1 MMKALFKNSE
11 YDALFEKI
19 CTYTSN
25 ALINKSDYEII
36 LTGLK
41 VYLNIEACFSATLFS
56 IDHHTF
62 DFYYRTSTAL
72 HLEESLKIIFEQLI
86 NSGAVAETIN
96 FSDIR
101 EYPIE
106 DNDGLGGYCLLVP
119 LFVPSGIIGMNL
131 ILLDRSVKERKPII
145 DLCRLF
151 SNNFAAI
158 THSCIL
164 SRELTE
170 LSENTEQK
178 IALRTSDISKNTREL
193 KKILDSIQTGILIV
207 NKSSG
212 LIVDVNFLA
221 ADIIGTRKKNLIGQK
236 GDDYFFF
243 LGNKDYNRESK
254 TSQEGLLK
262 RNNGK
267 LLPILKTEVEVSLG
281 ETILVLESFI
291 DISERKKME
300 DELLRAQF
308 ELERR
313 VEERTSQLSAANL
326 KLEEEILAREK
337 AEADIIKLYW
347 AVAQSPVAIVIT
359 DLDGVVEY
367 VNDKFSE
374 MTGYKFE
381 ETVGSNARILKSGD
395 LTSESY
401 KSLWDTL
408 LAEKEWQGEYKNR
421 KKNGDLYWASTHIS
435 PIRNKKGEITHYL
448 GIQEDI
454 TEKKLMLDELI
465 VAKNRAEESARVKSS
480 LLANMSH
487 EFRTPLIGVLGFSQL
502 LAADLKDDEQLEM
515 ARGINQA
522 GNRLLDTLD
531 GVLNL
536 SELSSMESSLKFG
549 KINVA
554 ELLKEFSAT
563 HLNQAIEKNLEMK
576 LKITDE
582 ELFVFAER
590 DLLIKSISKIY
601 DNAIKYTTEGTVT
614 ISTGRKHDFEKDWII
629 IKISDTGIGIAE
641 SDHEIIFEAF
651 RQVSEG
657 YTRDF
662 EGCGLG
668 LTLSKAMIELMHG
681 RITIASQLSIG
692 SEFTIWLPALN

>member
-1 MMKALFKNSE
+1 MKVLFKNSE

-19 CTYTSN
+19 CAYTSN
-25 ALINKSDYEII
+25 ALLNKSDYEII
-36 LTGLK
+36 LAGLK
-41 VYLNIEACFSATLFS
+41 TYLIIESCSCATLFS
-56 IDHHTF
+56 IDQQTF

-72 HLEESLKIIFEQLI
+72 HLEESLKLIFEQLAD
-86 NSGAVAETIN
+86 SGAVAETIN
-96 FSDIR
+96 SSDIR
-101 EYPIE
+101 EYKIE
-106 DNDGLGGYCLLVP
+106 ENDGHSGYCLLVP
-119 LFVPSGIIGMNL
+119 LFVPSGILGMNL
-131 ILLDRSVKERKPII
+131 ILLERSVIEKKSII

-164 SRELTE
+164 SRELNE
-170 LSENTEQK
+170 LVENTEQK

-193 KKILDSIQTGILIV
+193 KKILDSIQTGILII
-207 NKSSG
+207 NKSTG
-212 LIVDVNFLA
+212 FIADVNFLA
-221 ADIIGTRKKNLIGQK
+221 ADIIGTTKKDLIGK
-236 GDDYFFF
+236 KADDYFFF
-243 LGNKDYNRESK
+243 LGNQEYNRESK
-254 TSQEGLLK
+254 TSREGLLK

-267 LLPILKTEVEVSLG
+267 LLPILKTEVDVSLG
-281 ETILVLESFI
+281 ETTLILESFI

-359 DLDGVVEY
+359 DLDGIIEY
-367 VNDKFSE
+367 VNNKFLE
-374 MTGYKFE
+374 VTGYKLE
-381 ETVGSNARILKSGD
+381 EAIGSTPRILKSDFVNDEG
-395 LTSESY
+395 Y
-401 KSLWDTL
+401 KLLWDTL
-408 LAEKEWQGEYKNR
+408 LAEKEWHGEYKNR

-448 GIQEDI
+448 GIQEDV

-502 LAADLKDDEQLEM
+502 LAADLKDEEQLEM

-536 SELSSMESSLKFG
+536 SELSSIESSLKFG

-554 ELLKEFSAT
+554 ELLNEFFAS
-563 HLNQAIEKNLEMK
+563 HLNQAIGKNLEMK

-582 ELFVFAER
+582 ELFVLAER
-590 DLLIKSISKIY
+590 DLLKRSISKIY
-601 DNAIKYTTEGTVT
+601 DNAIKYTTKGRVT
-614 ISTGRKHDFEKDWII
+614 ISAERKSDTDKDWILI
-629 IKISDTGIGIAE
+629 NICDTGIGIAE
-641 SDHEIIFEAF
+641 SDKEIIFEAF
-651 RQVSEG
+651 RQASEG

-668 LTLSKAMIELMHG
+668 LTLSKAMIEVMHG
-681 RITIASQLSIG
+681 RITVTSQLSIG

>member
-1 MMKALFKNSE
+1 MKSIFKNSE
-11 YDALFEKI
+11 YDAFFETI
-19 CTYTSN
+19 CAYNSN
-25 ALINKSDYEII
+25 TLINKSDYEI
-36 LTGLK
+36 LLAGLK
-41 VYLNIEACFSATLFS
+41 VYLKIESCSSATLFS
-56 IDHHTF
+56 VDHHTF
-62 DFYYRTSTAL
+62 DFYYRTSTQL
-72 HLEESLKIIFEQLI
+72 HLEDTLKITFEQLVD
-86 NSGAVAETIN
+86 SGAVAETIN
-96 FSDIR
+96 SSDVR

-131 ILLDRSVKERKPII
+131 ILLDRSIKERKPII

-158 THSCIL
+158 VHSCIL

-193 KKILDSIQTGILIV
+193 KKILDSIQTGILII
-207 NKSSG
+207 NKSTG
-212 LIVDVNFLA
+212 FIADVNFLA
-221 ADIIGTRKKNLIGQK
+221 ADIIGATKKDLIGK
-236 GDDYFFF
+236 KADDYFFF
-243 LGNKDYNRESK
+243 LGNQEYNRESK
-254 TSQEGLLK
+254 TSREGLLK

-337 AEADIIKLYW
+337 AEDDILKLYW
-347 AVAQSPVAIVIT
+347 AVAQSPVAILIT
-359 DLDGVVEY
+359 DLNGVIEY
-367 VNDKFSE
+367 VNDKFIE
-374 MTGYKFE
+374 MTGYKYE
-381 ETVGSNARILKSGD
+381 EAIGANPRILKSGD
-395 LTSESY
+395 LAGESY
-401 KSLWDTL
+401 KELWDTL
-408 LAEKEWQGEYKNR
+408 LEEKEWEGEHRNK
-421 KKNGDLYWASTHIS
+421 KKNGDFYWASTHIR
-435 PIRNKKGEITHYL
+435 PIRNTKGEITHYL

-536 SELSSMESSLKFG
+536 SELSSIESSLKFG

-554 ELLKEFSAT
+554 ELLKEFSTT

-576 LKITDE
+576 LKLTGE
-582 ELFVFAER
+582 ELFVLAES
-590 DLLIKSISKIY
+590 DLLKRSICKIY
-601 DNAIKYTTEGTVT
+601 DNAIKYTTKGTVT
-614 ISTGRKHDFEKDWII
+614 ISAERKRDTDKDWIL
-629 IKISDTGIGIAE
+629 ISICDTGIGIAE
-641 SDHEIIFEAF
+641 RDQEIIFEAF
-651 RQVSEG
+651 RQASEG

-668 LTLSKAMIELMHG
+668 LTLSKAMIEVMHG
-681 RITIASQLSIG
+681 RITVTSQPSIG